1 MLLVKEQSKAYK
13 QWFTEDWP
21 KMTDEQKHG
30 YARPIE
36 YWTKIGRGEWLEEN
50 QNDPK
55 KFNDWKET
63 FRKENKFDNNIKA

>member
-1 MLLVKEQSKAYK
+1 
-13 QWFTEDWP
+13 
-21 KMTDEQKHG
+21 MTDEQKHG